1 MRFSVAPDRH
11 RRLLLSFW
19 NPTMPPQAQ
28 KLHGFPDHL
37 KLQNSHTSV
46 AAVLACRFPQTPIS
60 TTAVE
65 VV

>member
-1 MRFSVAPDRH
+1 
-11 RRLLLSFW
+11 
-19 NPTMPPQAQ
+19 MPPQAQ